1 MGKYNVLA
9 GVVVSMLMST
19 GVFASSLLYT
29 PVNPSFGGSP
39 LNGNMLLNSAQAQ
52 NTIKDPDLEDDEESA
67 LDDFNDRLQRS
78 LLSRL
83 TSSIASNFVDDTGS
97 LIPGQTVTEDFI
109 IDVIDE
115 GDGRVRVTTTD
126 RNTGDSTTFIVE
138 SQTY

>member
-1 MGKYNVLA
+1 MGKFSLFGILS
-9 GVVVSMLMST
+9 GVVLTST
-19 GVFASSLLYT
+19 LSHASSMVYT

-39 LNGNMLLNSAQAQ
+39 LNGSMLLGNAQAQ
-52 NTIKDPDLEDDEESA
+52 NTYKDPSLEDDEESA

-78 LLSRL
+78 VLSRL
-83 TSSIASNFVDDTGS
+83 TNSIAGNFVADDGS

-109 IDVIDE
+109 IDVVDE
-115 GDGRVRVTTTD
+115 GDGTIRVTTTD